1 MATLA
6 IVGRPNVGKSTL
18 FNRLAGKKLALVH
31 DEPGVTRD
39 RREADGRLGDL
50 SFRLIDTA
58 GFEDVGGDD
67 LPARMQSQTGRAI
80 EEADICLL
88 VIDARAG
95 VVPLDEIFADKLRR
109 AEKPVLLLANK
120 CEGRAGEAGILEAY
134 ALGHGDPVP
143 ISAEHG
149 EGMGDLYG
157 ALLPLLE
164 GDPLK
169 APTAADGEGA
179 EWPGM
184 GRHPDAREEDAGA
197 EHAREEDGGEPDAAW
212 ADEPLR
218 DWSARPLRLAVV
230 GRPNVGK
237 STLVNALIGE
247 ERMLTGPEAG
257 ITRDSIGVPWS
268 YEGKS
273 VTLFDTAGMRRK
285 ARIDKS
291 LEKLSVSDTLRA
303 VRFAEVVV
311 LLFDATQ
318 AFEKQDL
325 VLADLIAREGR
336 SLVIG
341 LNKWD
346 LVDDKPAAFRA
357 MREKTDRLLP
367 QVRGVSLVTLSG
379 LYGDGLE
386 RLMPAVF
393 GAFDVWQTRLP
404 TARLNAW
411 MAGAQERHPPPA
423 VQGRRIRLRYVTQAK
438 SRPPTFAAFSSRGD
452 KVPES
457 YTRYLINDLRD
468 CFELP
473 GTPIRFFMRKPKNP
487 FAT

>member
-149 EGMGDLYG
+149 EGIGDLYG

-164 GDPLK
+164 GEFLK
-169 APTAADGEGA
+169 APMAADGEAADGEGP

-184 GRHPDAREEDAGA
+184 GRHPDAREKD
-197 EHAREEDGGEPDAAW
+197 AREEHAGEEHDREGDRVEPDAAW

-247 ERMLTGPEAG
+247 ERM
-257 ITRDSIGVPWS
+257 
-268 YEGKS
+268 
-273 VTLFDTAGMRRK
+273 
-285 ARIDKS
+285 
-291 LEKLSVSDTLRA
+291 
-303 VRFAEVVV
+303 
-311 LLFDATQ
+311 
-318 AFEKQDL
+318 
-325 VLADLIAREGR
+325 
-336 SLVIG
+336 
-341 LNKWD
+341 
-346 LVDDKPAAFRA
+346 
-357 MREKTDRLLP
+357 
-367 QVRGVSLVTLSG
+367 
-379 LYGDGLE
+379 
-386 RLMPAVF
+386 
-393 GAFDVWQTRLP
+393 
-404 TARLNAW
+404 
-411 MAGAQERHPPPA
+411 
-423 VQGRRIRLRYVTQAK
+423 
-438 SRPPTFAAFSSRGD
+438 
-452 KVPES
+452 
-457 YTRYLINDLRD
+457 
-468 CFELP
+468 
-473 GTPIRFFMRKPKNP
+473 
-487 FAT
+487 